1 MRRTATLIAVL
12 AVAGLGWW
20 TRAAADDPEPC
31 PCGDS
36 YASGSYSG
44 GSNTG
49 GDDFWTSAR
58 RARWQHGP
66 DGCPQPAINYFDPH
80 GRWYVAADGIAL
92 KRDPSDERPIAT
104 RDTATDV
111 VLSTSDLRGEFEGG
125 LRLLVGR
132 QLSERWAIE
141 GSYFGLTTWRAQ
153 AAVRD
158 STLNADGTLGNL
170 FSPFSGFGDPAVVGL
185 DFNSLASINNTSSLD
200 NFELNVRQ
208 RVDLPAS
215 QLGAYMLYGV
225 RFMNLRERFEYRTE
239 SASPAPGGSINAIA
253 VETDND
259 AVGFQLGS
267 ALEWRV
273 EERGWITVEMKGV
286 VAHNNADQATVGD
299 LSGIAAVAGARG
311 ESRTTFVGD
320 LSVAAMYQFT
330 PRLLGRI
337 GYQSIWV
344 DGVALASEN
353 LEADPNVLT
362 LGPPRLVHDGSV
374 VYHGPFA
381 GLTLTW

>member
-1 MRRTATLIAVL
+1 MRRTATWIALL

-20 TRAAADDPEPC
+20 TQAAAEEAAPC
-31 PCGDS
+31 ACEGSGVGD
-36 YASGSYSG
+36 
-44 GSNTG
+44 N
-49 GDDFWTSAR
+49 DFWTGAR
-58 RARWQHGP
+58 RARWMYGA
-66 DGCPQPAINYFDPH
+66 DNCPPPPLVYFNPR
-80 GRWYVAADGIAL
+80 GRWYVQTDGPAL

-104 RDTATDV
+104 RDTTTDV
-111 VLSTSDLRGEFEGG
+111 VLSTSDLRNEFEGG
-125 LRLLVGR
+125 LRVLVGR
-132 QLSERWAIE
+132 QFSERWAIE

-185 DFNSLASINNTSSLD
+185 DFNALASISNVSSLD
-200 NFELNVRQ
+200 NFELNARQ

-215 QLGAYMLYGV
+215 ELGAHMLYGV

-239 SASPAPGGSINAIA
+239 SASPAPGGTATAID

-259 AVGFQLGS
+259 LVGFQLGS
-267 ALEWRV
+267 VLEWRI

-286 VAHNNADQATVGD
+286 IAHNSADQATLGN
-299 LSGIAAVAGARG
+299 LGGAAFAGARG
-311 ESRTTFVGD
+311 ESRTAFIGD
-320 LSVAAMYQFT
+320 LSVSAMYQFT

-337 GYQSIWV
+337 GYQSMWV
-344 DGVALASEN
+344 DGIALASEN
-353 LEADPNVLT
+353 LEADPNLLA
-362 LGPPRLVHDGSV
+362 LGPPQLVHDGSV

-381 GLTLTW
+381 GLIWTW

>member
-1 MRRTATLIAVL
+1 MRHTAVLIAML

-20 TRAAADDPEPC
+20 TQAAAEGGGEPC
-31 PCGDS
+31 AC
-36 YASGSYSG
+36 ATCAG
-44 GSNTG
+44 GQE
-49 GDDFWTSAR
+49 DDFWTSAR
-58 RARWQHGP
+58 RPYWKYGA
-66 DGCPQPAINYFDPH
+66 DNCPPPPVYYFDPLQN
-80 GRWYVAADGIAL
+80 WYVVADGIAL

-104 RDTATDV
+104 RDNATDV
-111 VLSTSDLRGEFEGG
+111 VLSTSDLRNEFEGG
-125 LRLLVGR
+125 LRVLVGR
-132 QLSERWAIE
+132 KLSERWAIE

-158 STLNADGTLGNL
+158 ATLNADGTLGNL
-170 FSPFSGFGDPAVVGL
+170 FSPFSEFGDPAVVGL
-185 DFNSLASINNTSSLD
+185 DYNALASIANVSSLD

-215 QLGAYMLYGV
+215 ELGAHMLYGV

-239 SASPAPGGSINAIA
+239 SASPAVGGTTNAID

-259 AVGFQLGS
+259 VVGFQLGS
-267 ALEWRV
+267 ILEWRI

-286 VAHNNADQATVGD
+286 IAHNNADQVTLGS
-299 LSGIAAVAGARG
+299 LGGAAVAGSRG

-320 LSVAAMYQFT
+320 LAVSAVYQFT

-337 GYQSIWV
+337 GYQSMWV
-344 DGVALASEN
+344 DGIALASEN
-353 LEADPNVLT
+353 LEADPNLIT
-362 LGPPRLVHDGSV
+362 LGPPQLVHDGSV

-381 GLTLTW
+381 GLIWTW